1 MGKRTIRLFQE
12 GSKLVSVVR
21 CVDAAAAA
29 AARYSSPGI
38 CRVLTH
44 SETFTPSNLSVVC
57 CPCSVCALDFPS
69 RHKHQRTTSLGLM
82 LEILSERQPWTKTT
96 MRSSVAYSRFC
107 DWLNKWDYAC
117 LINAIASP
125 QSPEAGSPC
134 ILQSFS
140 SREIVSLNM
149 GLRSSFL
156 NSMSDRVKD

>member
-1 MGKRTIRLFQE
+1 M
-12 GSKLVSVVR
+12 LVSVVR

-82 LEILSERQPWTKTT
+82 SEILSERQP
-96 MRSSVAYSRFC
+96 
-107 DWLNKWDYAC
+107 
-117 LINAIASP
+117 
-125 QSPEAGSPC
+125 
-134 ILQSFS
+134 
-140 SREIVSLNM
+140 
-149 GLRSSFL
+149 
-156 NSMSDRVKD
+156 